1 MKKNNFMIDDQT
13 PLTAEQRLAMQAD
26 VERLHH
32 EQLQL
37 RAKITQL
44 NAVVEPLKRELR
56 ELANKE
62 SQLEEQRLAMESRL
76 AEHKK
81 LPYMGPRKST
91 KKAGK
96 GKTPN
101 DVMALFANMTPE
113 QKAQLIAVLGG

>member
-1 MKKNNFMIDDQT
+1 MKKNNFMIDGQA
-13 PLTAEQRLAMQAD
+13 PLTAEQRLTMQAD

-37 RAKITQL
+37 RAKIAQL

-76 AEHKK
+76 AERKK
-81 LPYMGPRKST
+81 LPYMGPRKSS
-91 KKAGK
+91 KKGGK
-96 GKTPN
+96 AKTPN

>member
-1 MKKNNFMIDDQT
+1 MKKNNFMIDDQA
-13 PLTAEQRLAMQAD
+13 PLTAEQRLAMRAD

-76 AEHKK
+76 AERKK
-81 LPYMGPRKST
+81 LPYMGPRKSS

>member
-1 MKKNNFMIDDQT
+1 MKKNNFMIELQA
-13 PLTAEQRLAMQAD
+13 PLTAEQRLTMQSD
-26 VERLHH
+26 VERLHR

-37 RAKITQL
+37 RAKIAQL

-62 SQLEEQRLAMESRL
+62 AQLEDQRLAMESRL

-81 LPYMGPRKST
+81 LPYMGPRKSS
-91 KKAGK
+91 KKTGK

-113 QKAQLIAVLGG
+113 QKAQLLAVLGG